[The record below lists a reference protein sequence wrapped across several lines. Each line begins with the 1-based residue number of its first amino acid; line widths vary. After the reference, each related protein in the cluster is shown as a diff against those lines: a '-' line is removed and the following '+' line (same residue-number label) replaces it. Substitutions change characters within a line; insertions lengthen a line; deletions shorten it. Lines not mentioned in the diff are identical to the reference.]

1 MMGNNLS
8 RFDAAEYLDSP
19 EARAEYL
26 RAAMETEDMAF
37 ILDAIGVLARAK
49 GMSQVA
55 EEAGV
60 GRASLYK
67 TLRADSNPE
76 FETIMKVLHA
86 LGVRMSAEPVKPSSE
101 LELA

>member
-1 MMGNNLS
+1 MTKTNLS
-8 RFDAAEYLDSP
+8 RFDAAEYLDSN

-26 RAAMETEDMAF
+26 RAAMETEDVAF
-37 ILDAIGVLARAK
+37 IMDAIGVVARAM

-55 EEAGV
+55 KQAGV

-76 FETIMKVLHA
+76 FETVMRVFHA
-86 LGVRMSAEPVKPSSE
+86 LGLRLSAEPAKE
-101 LELA
+101 LEHA

>member
-1 MMGNNLS
+1 MTKTNLS
-8 RFDAAEYLDSP
+8 RFDAAEYLASN

-26 RAAMETEDMAF
+26 RAAMETEDVAF
-37 ILDAIGVLARAK
+37 IMDAIGVVARAM

-55 EEAGV
+55 KEAGV

-76 FETIMKVLHA
+76 FETVMRVLHA
-86 LGVRMSAEPVKPSSE
+86 LGLRLTAEPAKE
-101 LELA
+101 LEHA

>member
-1 MMGNNLS
+1 MAKTNLS
-8 RFDAAEYLDSP
+8 RFDAAEYLDSN

-37 ILDAIGVLARAK
+37 IMDAIGTIARAM

-55 EEAGV
+55 KEAGV

-76 FETIMKVLHA
+76 FETVMRVLHA
-86 LGVRMSAEPVKPSSE
+86 LGLRLSAEPAKE
-101 LELA
+101 LEDA

>member
-1 MMGNNLS
+1 MKTTSLS
-8 RFDAAEYLDSP
+8 QFDAAEYLDSP

-26 RAAMETEDMAF
+26 RAAMETEDMPF

-76 FETIMKVLHA
+76 FGTVLRVMHA
-86 LGVRMSAEPVKPSSE
+86 LGVRLSAEPVKEE
-101 LELA
+101 LVTA